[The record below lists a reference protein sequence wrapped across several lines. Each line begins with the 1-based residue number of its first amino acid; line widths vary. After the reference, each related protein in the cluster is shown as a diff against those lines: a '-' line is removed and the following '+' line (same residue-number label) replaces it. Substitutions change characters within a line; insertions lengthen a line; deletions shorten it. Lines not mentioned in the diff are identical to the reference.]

1 MDDAEYGSF
10 KPVLIIRYDYMIMD
24 KDIVV
29 IGAGITGLTCAFRLK
44 AKGKDVAVLEC
55 RDRVGGQIHTVRT
68 EGFVFESGPNTGVL
82 KHPEVVELFEQLG
95 ARCTA
100 EVAPDSSKR
109 RLIWKGN
116 RFHDLPCSPLSALCT
131 PLFAWKDKL
140 RILGEPWRK
149 RGTDP
154 YESVGSMAARR
165 LGKSFVDYAVDPFLS
180 GVYAGDPYRLPVR
193 LALPLLYKLEQ
204 EHGSFVRGA
213 IAKAKQPKSERDRKA
228 TKQVFSAEGGLSRLV
243 DALADAIGRDRIVT
257 GASRTRIT
265 PHGEGWKVEYEHGGS
280 LCTIHARRVVT
291 TCAAYALPELLP
303 FVDGEAMA
311 RLSNLYYAPVVQVG
325 VGVRNTGRHD
335 WRAFGGLVPSCERKE
350 VLGILFPS
358 ACFEGRAPQGGAAMA
373 CFMGGVRHP
382 EVLRKSDGELTR
394 IVNTALR
401 DMLKYPEGKT
411 ADVVRIF
418 RHERAIPQYEAS
430 TDLRLDAIGQV
441 QRAYPGLI
449 IAGNLRDGIGLADR
463 IRQAFDVAERNAL

>member
-1 MDDAEYGSF
+1 MSGEC
-10 KPVLIIRYDYMIMD
+10 INTYMIMNRD
-24 KDIVV
+24 TVV

-44 AKGKDVAVLEC
+44 EKGADVAVVEC
-55 RDRVGGQIHTVRT
+55 LDRVGGQIHTVRE
-68 EGFVFESGPNTGVL
+68 EGFVFESGPNTGVI
-82 KHPEVVELFEQLG
+82 KYPEVAELFEQLG

-116 RFHDLPCSPLSALCT
+116 RFHDLPSSPLSALRT
-131 PLFAWKDKL
+131 PLFTWKDKL

-154 YESVGSMAARR
+154 YESVGSLAERR
-165 LGKSFVDYAVDPFLS
+165 LGKSYADYAVDPFLS

-213 IAKAKQPKSERDRKA
+213 IAKAKQPKTERDRKA
-228 TKQVFSAEGGLSRLV
+228 TKKVFSAEGGFSNLV
-243 DALADAIGRDRIVT
+243 DALADAIGRERIVT
-257 GASRTRIT
+257 GANRTRIT
-265 PHGEGWKVEYEHGGS
+265 PHGEGWKVEYEHEGS
-280 LCTIHARRVVT
+280 PCTIHARKVVT

-303 FVDGEAMA
+303 FIDRETMA

-325 VGVRNTGRHD
+325 VGIRDTGGHD
-335 WRAFGGLVPSCERKE
+335 WKAFGGLVPSCERKD

-358 ACFEGRAPQGGAAMA
+358 ACFDGRAPQGGASMA

-382 EVLRKSDGELTR
+382 EVLRKSDEELTR
-394 IVNTALR
+394 IVNAALH

-430 TDLRLDAIGQV
+430 TDLRLAAIGQV
-441 QRAYPGLI
+441 QQAYPNLV
-449 IAGNLRDGIGLADR
+449 IAGNLRDGIGMGDR
-463 IRQAFDVAERNAL
+463 IRQACDIAERYGV

>member
-1 MDDAEYGSF
+1 
-10 KPVLIIRYDYMIMD
+10 MIMNRD
-24 KDIVV
+24 TVV

-44 AKGKDVAVLEC
+44 EKGADVAVLEC
-55 RDRVGGQIHTVRT
+55 LDRVGGQIHTVRE
-68 EGFVFESGPNTGVL
+68 EGFVFESGPNTGVI
-82 KHPEVVELFEQLG
+82 KYPEVAELFEQLG

-116 RFHDLPCSPLSALCT
+116 RFHDLPSSPLSALRT
-131 PLFAWKDKL
+131 PLFTWKDKL

-154 YESVGSMAARR
+154 YESVGSLAERR
-165 LGKSFVDYAVDPFLS
+165 LGKSYADYAVDPFLS

-213 IAKAKQPKSERDRKA
+213 IAKAKQPKTERDRKA
-228 TKQVFSAEGGLSRLV
+228 TRQVFSAEGGFSNLV
-243 DALADAIGRDRIVT
+243 DALADAIGRERIVT
-257 GASRTRIT
+257 GANRTRIT
-265 PHGEGWKVEYEHGGS
+265 PHGEGWKVEYEHEGS
-280 LCTIHARRVVT
+280 SCTIHARKVVT

-303 FVDGEAMA
+303 FIDRETMDG
-311 RLSNLYYAPVVQVG
+311 LSNLYYAPVVQVG
-325 VGVRNTGRHD
+325 VGIRDTGGHD
-335 WRAFGGLVPSCERKE
+335 WKAFGGLVPSCEQKD

-358 ACFEGRAPQGGAAMA
+358 ACFGGRAPQGGASMA

-382 EVLRKSDGELTR
+382 EVLRKSDEELTR
-394 IVNTALR
+394 IVNAALH

-430 TDLRLDAIGQV
+430 TDLRLAAIGQV
-441 QRAYPGLI
+441 QQAYPGLV
-449 IAGNLRDGIGLADR
+449 IAGNLRDGIGMGDR
-463 IRQAFDVAERNAL
+463 IRQACDIAERYGV